1 MIRQY
6 INTLY
11 IRERREEV
19 AQFFQVFILVGDTWN
34 EDVTNPYRLVDLAQI
49 AGTIQYILIGMK
61 REPENIQTLGEMIK
75 DFDLDVKIAEGGQEA
90 IDIIDSCT
98 PDIILLDLMMPRV
111 NGWDVIDHVRKKY
124 SKNEMV
130 IIVVSLLNN
139 KDNIDECYELGVNDY
154 ITKPV
159 IKARLTSSI
168 ESHLRNLSRN

>member
-1 MIRQY
+1 MIMNKY
-6 INTLY
+6 KVL
-11 IRERREEV
+11 
-19 AQFFQVFILVGDTWN
+19 
-34 EDVTNPYRLVDLAQI
+34 I
-49 AGTIQYILIGMK
+49 ADDI
-61 REPENIQTLGEMIK
+61 PENIQTLGEMIK

-98 PDIILLDLMMPRV
+98 PNIILLDLMMPRV

>member
-1 MIRQY
+1 MIMNKY
-6 INTLY
+6 KVLI
-11 IRERREEV
+11 
-19 AQFFQVFILVGDTWN
+19 
-34 EDVTNPYRLVDLAQI
+34 VDDI
-49 AGTIQYILIGMK
+49 
-61 REPENIQTLGEMIK
+61 PENIQNLGEMIK

-90 IDIIDSCT
+90 IDIIDSYT

-111 NGWDVIDHVRKKY
+111 NGWDVIEHVREKY

-139 KDNIDECYELGVNDY
+139 KDNIDECYDMGINDY

-168 ESHLRNLSRN
+168 ESHLKNLNKNQI

>member
-1 MIRQY
+1 MIMNKY
-6 INTLY
+6 KVLI
-11 IRERREEV
+11 
-19 AQFFQVFILVGDTWN
+19 
-34 EDVTNPYRLVDLAQI
+34 VDDI
-49 AGTIQYILIGMK
+49 
-61 REPENIQTLGEMIK
+61 PENIQTLGEMIK

-90 IDIIDSCT
+90 IDIIDSYT

-111 NGWDVIDHVRKKY
+111 NGWDVIEHVREKY
-124 SKNEMV
+124 SKNAMV

>member
-1 MIRQY
+1 MNKYKVLI
-6 INTLY
+6 
-11 IRERREEV
+11 
-19 AQFFQVFILVGDTWN
+19 
-34 EDVTNPYRLVDLAQI
+34 VDDI
-49 AGTIQYILIGMK
+49 
-61 REPENIQTLGEMIK
+61 PENIQTLVEMIK

>member
-1 MIRQY
+1 MIMNKY
-6 INTLY
+6 KVLI
-11 IRERREEV
+11 
-19 AQFFQVFILVGDTWN
+19 
-34 EDVTNPYRLVDLAQI
+34 VDDI
-49 AGTIQYILIGMK
+49 
-61 REPENIQTLGEMIK
+61 PENIQTLGEMIT

-90 IDIIDSCT
+90 IDIIDSYT

-111 NGWDVIDHVRKKY
+111 NGWDVIEHVREKY
-124 SKNEMV
+124 SKNAMV

-154 ITKPV
+154 INKPV

>member
-1 MIRQY
+1 MIMNKY
-6 INTLY
+6 KVLI
-11 IRERREEV
+11 
-19 AQFFQVFILVGDTWN
+19 
-34 EDVTNPYRLVDLAQI
+34 VDDI
-49 AGTIQYILIGMK
+49 
-61 REPENIQTLGEMIK
+61 PENIQTLGEMIK

-90 IDIIDSCT
+90 IDIIDSYT
-98 PDIILLDLMMPRV
+98 PDIILLDLMMPHV
-111 NGWDVIDHVRKKY
+111 NGWDVIDHVREKY

-159 IKARLTSSI
+159 IKPRLTSSI

>member
-1 MIRQY
+1 MNKYKVLI
-6 INTLY
+6 
-11 IRERREEV
+11 
-19 AQFFQVFILVGDTWN
+19 
-34 EDVTNPYRLVDLAQI
+34 VDDI
-49 AGTIQYILIGMK
+49 PK
-61 REPENIQTLGEMIK
+61 NIQTLGEMIK

-90 IDIIDSCT
+90 IDIIDSYT
-98 PDIILLDLMMPRV
+98 PDIILLDLMMPHV
-111 NGWDVIDHVRKKY
+111 NGWDVIDYVRKKY

-154 ITKPV
+154 INKPV

>member
-1 MIRQY
+1 MNKYKVLI
-6 INTLY
+6 
-11 IRERREEV
+11 
-19 AQFFQVFILVGDTWN
+19 
-34 EDVTNPYRLVDLAQI
+34 VDDI
-49 AGTIQYILIGMK
+49 
-61 REPENIQTLGEMIK
+61 PENIQTLGEMIK

-168 ESHLRNLSRN
+168 ESHPRNLSRN

>member
-1 MIRQY
+1 MNKYKVLI
-6 INTLY
+6 
-11 IRERREEV
+11 
-19 AQFFQVFILVGDTWN
+19 
-34 EDVTNPYRLVDLAQI
+34 VDDI
-49 AGTIQYILIGMK
+49 
-61 REPENIQTLGEMIK
+61 PENIQTLGEMIK
-75 DFDLDVKIAEGGQEA
+75 DFDLDVKIAEGGQET

>member
-1 MIRQY
+1 MIMNKY
-6 INTLY
+6 KVLI
-11 IRERREEV
+11 
-19 AQFFQVFILVGDTWN
+19 
-34 EDVTNPYRLVDLAQI
+34 VDDI
-49 AGTIQYILIGMK
+49 
-61 REPENIQTLGEMIK
+61 PENIQTLGEMIK

-90 IDIIDSCT
+90 IDIIDSYT
-98 PDIILLDLMMPRV
+98 PDIILLDLMMPHV
-111 NGWDVIDHVRKKY
+111 NGWDVIDHVREKY

-139 KDNIDECYELGVNDY
+139 KENIDECYELGVNDY

>member
-1 MIRQY
+1 MNKYKVLI
-6 INTLY
+6 
-11 IRERREEV
+11 
-19 AQFFQVFILVGDTWN
+19 
-34 EDVTNPYRLVDLAQI
+34 VDDI
-49 AGTIQYILIGMK
+49 
-61 REPENIQTLGEMIK
+61 PENIQTLGEMIK
-75 DFDLDVKIAEGGQEA
+75 NFDLDVKIAKGGQEA
-90 IDIIDSCT
+90 IDIIDSYT
-98 PDIILLDLMMPRV
+98 PDIILLDLMMPHV
-111 NGWDVIDHVRKKY
+111 NGWDVIDYVRKKY

>member
-1 MIRQY
+1 MIMNKY
-6 INTLY
+6 KVLI
-11 IRERREEV
+11 
-19 AQFFQVFILVGDTWN
+19 
-34 EDVTNPYRLVDLAQI
+34 VDDI
-49 AGTIQYILIGMK
+49 
-61 REPENIQTLGEMIK
+61 PENIQTLGEMIK

-90 IDIIDSCT
+90 INIIDSYT
-98 PDIILLDLMMPRV
+98 PDIILLDLMMPHV
-111 NGWDVIDHVRKKY
+111 NGWDVIDHVREKY

-154 ITKPV
+154 INKPV

>member
-1 MIRQY
+1 MIMNKY
-6 INTLY
+6 KVLI
-11 IRERREEV
+11 
-19 AQFFQVFILVGDTWN
+19 
-34 EDVTNPYRLVDLAQI
+34 VDDI
-49 AGTIQYILIGMK
+49 
-61 REPENIQTLGEMIK
+61 PENIQTLGEMIK

-90 IDIIDSCT
+90 IDIIDSYT
-98 PDIILLDLMMPRV
+98 ADIILLDLMMPHV
-111 NGWDVIDHVRKKY
+111 NGWDVIDYVRKKY

-154 ITKPV
+154 INKPV

>member
-1 MIRQY
+1 MIMNKY
-6 INTLY
+6 KVLI
-11 IRERREEV
+11 
-19 AQFFQVFILVGDTWN
+19 
-34 EDVTNPYRLVDLAQI
+34 VDDI
-49 AGTIQYILIGMK
+49 
-61 REPENIQTLGEMIK
+61 PENIQTLGEMIK
-75 DFDLDVKIAEGGQEA
+75 DFDLDVKIAEGGQDA
-90 IDIIDSCT
+90 IDIIDSYT
-98 PDIILLDLMMPRV
+98 PNIILLDLMMPHV
-111 NGWDVIDHVRKKY
+111 NGWDVIDYVRKKY

>member
-1 MIRQY
+1 MNKYKVLI
-6 INTLY
+6 
-11 IRERREEV
+11 
-19 AQFFQVFILVGDTWN
+19 
-34 EDVTNPYRLVDLAQI
+34 VDDI
-49 AGTIQYILIGMK
+49 
-61 REPENIQTLGEMIK
+61 PENNQTLGEMIK
-75 DFDLDVKIAEGGQEA
+75 DFDLDVKIAEGGQDA
-90 IDIIDSCT
+90 IDIIDSYT
-98 PDIILLDLMMPRV
+98 PDIILLDLMMPHV
-111 NGWDVIDHVRKKY
+111 NGWDVIDYVRKKY

>member
-1 MIRQY
+1 MIMNKY
-6 INTLY
+6 KVLI
-11 IRERREEV
+11 
-19 AQFFQVFILVGDTWN
+19 
-34 EDVTNPYRLVDLAQI
+34 VDDI
-49 AGTIQYILIGMK
+49 
-61 REPENIQTLGEMIK
+61 PENIQTLGEMIK

-168 ESHLRNLSRN
+168 ESHPRNLSRN

>member
-1 MIRQY
+1 MDKYKVLI
-6 INTLY
+6 
-11 IRERREEV
+11 
-19 AQFFQVFILVGDTWN
+19 
-34 EDVTNPYRLVDLAQI
+34 VDDI
-49 AGTIQYILIGMK
+49 
-61 REPENIQTLGEMIK
+61 PENIQNLGEMIK

-90 IDIIDSCT
+90 IDIIDTYT

-130 IIVVSLLNN
+130 IIVVSLLSN
-139 KDNIDECYELGVNDY
+139 KDNIDECYELGANDY
-154 ITKPV
+154 IVKPV

>member
-1 MIRQY
+1 MNKYKVLI
-6 INTLY
+6 
-11 IRERREEV
+11 
-19 AQFFQVFILVGDTWN
+19 
-34 EDVTNPYRLVDLAQI
+34 VDDI
-49 AGTIQYILIGMK
+49 
-61 REPENIQTLGEMIK
+61 PENIQTLGEMIK

-90 IDIIDSCT
+90 INIIDTYT

-139 KDNIDECYELGVNDY
+139 KDNIDECYELGANDY
-154 ITKPV
+154 ISKPV

>member
-1 MIRQY
+1 MNKYKVLI
-6 INTLY
+6 
-11 IRERREEV
+11 
-19 AQFFQVFILVGDTWN
+19 
-34 EDVTNPYRLVDLAQI
+34 VDDI
-49 AGTIQYILIGMK
+49 
-61 REPENIQTLGEMIK
+61 PENIQTLGEMIK

-90 IDIIDSCT
+90 IDIIDSYT
-98 PDIILLDLMMPRV
+98 PDIILLDLMMPHV
-111 NGWDVIDHVRKKY
+111 NGWDVIDHVREKY

-168 ESHLRNLSRN
+168 ESHLKNLNKNQI

>member
-1 MIRQY
+1 MNKYKVLI
-6 INTLY
+6 
-11 IRERREEV
+11 
-19 AQFFQVFILVGDTWN
+19 
-34 EDVTNPYRLVDLAQI
+34 VDDI
-49 AGTIQYILIGMK
+49 
-61 REPENIQTLGEMIK
+61 PENIQTLGEMIK
-75 DFDLDVKIAEGGQEA
+75 DFDLDVKIAEGGQDA
-90 IDIIDSCT
+90 IDIIDSYT
-98 PDIILLDLMMPRV
+98 PDIILLDLMIPHV
-111 NGWDVIDHVRKKY
+111 NGWDVIDYVRKKY

>member
-1 MIRQY
+1 MNKYKVLI
-6 INTLY
+6 
-11 IRERREEV
+11 
-19 AQFFQVFILVGDTWN
+19 
-34 EDVTNPYRLVDLAQI
+34 VDDI
-49 AGTIQYILIGMK
+49 
-61 REPENIQTLGEMIK
+61 PENIQTLGEMIK

-111 NGWDVIDHVRKKY
+111 NGWDVIDYVRKKY

>member
-1 MIRQY
+1 MNKYKVLI
-6 INTLY
+6 
-11 IRERREEV
+11 
-19 AQFFQVFILVGDTWN
+19 
-34 EDVTNPYRLVDLAQI
+34 VDDI
-49 AGTIQYILIGMK
+49 
-61 REPENIQTLGEMIK
+61 PENIQTLGEMIK

-159 IKARLTSSI
+159 IKARLSSSI

>member
-1 MIRQY
+1 MNKYKVLI
-6 INTLY
+6 
-11 IRERREEV
+11 
-19 AQFFQVFILVGDTWN
+19 
-34 EDVTNPYRLVDLAQI
+34 VDDI
-49 AGTIQYILIGMK
+49 
-61 REPENIQTLGEMIK
+61 PENIQTLGEMIK

-168 ESHLRNLSRN
+168 ESHLRNDSRN